1 MNLVTPKEG
10 GQKIMRYPLIFAAVA
25 ILALSFAQP
34 SLATTQWNLGVSIG
48 NEGVNGFQFS
58 VGEYYRVPEKE
69 VVVVRKRGIPDEE
82 LPVVFLLATRARV
95 APGAIIDL
103 RLGGMSWMDITLR
116 YGLSPAIYYV
126 PVNGGKIGPPYGNAY
141 GHYKKHP
148 KNEWK
153 KIRLPDRD
161 VVNMVNLKFM
171 SEHYGYPP
179 EKVMQMRAEGRQF
192 VAINDSIQKE
202 KHGKNGKHKDSD
214 YNSDDDDQGKGKD
227 KAGKSEGKGKGKK

>member
-1 MNLVTPKEG
+1 
-10 GQKIMRYPLIFAAVA
+10 MRYPLIFAAAA

-34 SLATTQWNLGVSIG
+34 SIAATQWNLGVSIG
-48 NEGVNGFQFS
+48 NEGVNGFHLS
-58 VGEYYRVPEKE
+58 VGEYYRVPERE
-69 VVVVRKRGIPDEE
+69 VIVVRKRGIPDDE
-82 LPVVFLLATRARV
+82 LPVVFFLAGRARV

-103 RLGGMSWMDITLR
+103 RLGGMSWTDITLR
-116 YGLSPAIYYV
+116 YRLSPEIYYV

-148 KNEWK
+148 KNEWN
-153 KIRLPDRD
+153 KIRLADRD

-179 EKVMQMRAEGRQF
+179 EKVMQMRGEGRQF
-192 VAINDSIQKE
+192 VAINESIQKE

-214 YNSDDDDQGKGKD
+214 SNGDEDNQGKGKD
-227 KAGKSEGKGKGKK
+227 KGEKSAGKGKGKK